1 MKETHS
7 LKVAVS
13 QLNFRIGDF
22 ELNTSKIADTI
33 FEAKRQG
40 ADLVVFSEM
49 SVSGYMPDDLL
60 DYPYFIEKCEQSLE
74 LVAQSCQGVAAIVG
88 GIVKRI
94 LVCRNCPPPPL
105 SQAVTQG
112 GGSWASSWDWGAC
125 MALIK
130 GLR

>member
-7 LKVAVS
+7 LKVAVA

-60 DYPYFIEKCEQSLE
+60 DYPYLSL
-74 LVAQSCQGVAAIVG
+74 IH
-88 GIVKRI
+88 I
-94 LVCRNCPPPPL
+94 
-105 SQAVTQG
+105 
-112 GGSWASSWDWGAC
+112 
-125 MALIK
+125 
-130 GLR
+130 